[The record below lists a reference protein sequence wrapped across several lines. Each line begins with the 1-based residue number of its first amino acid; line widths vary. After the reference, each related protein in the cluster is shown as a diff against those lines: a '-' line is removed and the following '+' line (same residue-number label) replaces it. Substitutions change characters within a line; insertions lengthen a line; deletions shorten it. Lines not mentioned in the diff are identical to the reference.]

1 MTDGVSRSVVPIPCT
16 PMDSTP
22 PGSSVHEIFQ
32 VRILEWVAISFSRGS
47 NQGLL
52 QADSLLAELQG
63 KLHDMVST
71 GKREEQQQLI
81 NDFVLIFL

>member
-1 MTDGVSRSVVPIPCT
+1 MGCHFLLQGIF
-16 PMDSTP
+16 ST
-22 PGSSVHEIFQ
+22 Q
-32 VRILEWVAISFSRGS
+32 GS